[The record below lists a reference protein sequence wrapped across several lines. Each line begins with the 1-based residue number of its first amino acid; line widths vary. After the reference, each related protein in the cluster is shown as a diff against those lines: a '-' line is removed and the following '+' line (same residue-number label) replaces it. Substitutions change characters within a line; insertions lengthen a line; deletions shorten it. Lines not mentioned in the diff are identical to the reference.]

1 MAIKFKEIKNYI
13 ARNVRMSICFE
24 DGYYHNYLMKSDI
37 PKGKYDNLYVYG
49 VGMIDVEFSNDVY
62 LASSQLE
69 ESVWTKD
76 ISIEPAIEIVV
87 TKVPR
92 NIERSTD
99 KEFLFKD
106 LKPYLQIGRNFSIV
120 NKKDWSYETYEYRN
134 DIPDKYDNMYVYG
147 IGMED
152 NPCLEE
158 HVKRCEFDTVL
169 KKRMVIVLSDNS
181 RNDAAVENSDSKYG
195 KGPFFLVY
203 TADGW
208 NHDADEWIGIYMDRK
223 ETREAYDRAV
233 AYYEEEAK
241 RTSCR
246 SPQRVAIM
254 EFILEEDRFREV
266 DRGELN

>member
-99 KEFLFKD
+99 KEF
-106 LKPYLQIGRNFSIV
+106 
-120 NKKDWSYETYEYRN
+120 
-134 DIPDKYDNMYVYG
+134 
-147 IGMED
+147 
-152 NPCLEE
+152 
-158 HVKRCEFDTVL
+158 
-169 KKRMVIVLSDNS
+169 
-181 RNDAAVENSDSKYG
+181 
-195 KGPFFLVY
+195 
-203 TADGW
+203 
-208 NHDADEWIGIYMDRK
+208 
-223 ETREAYDRAV
+223 
-233 AYYEEEAK
+233 
-241 RTSCR
+241 
-246 SPQRVAIM
+246 
-254 EFILEEDRFREV
+254 
-266 DRGELN
+266 